1 MSMRQVETNKKDR
14 KQTESGRLCG
24 SVQGAVGQSQPLV
37 LPGGRTK
44 VSGRNKKKGEGGA
57 VGSATSP
64 RRLRE
69 KEAAGQSFR
78 LRE

>member
-1 MSMRQVETNKKDR
+1 M
-14 KQTESGRLCG
+14 
-24 SVQGAVGQSQPLV
+24 QGAVGQRPAAGASWRPNESERPEQ
-37 LPGGRTK
+37 
-44 VSGRNKKKGEGGA
+44 KKKREEGGA
-57 VGSATSP
+57 VGSATAP

>member
-1 MSMRQVETNKKDR
+1 MCR
-14 KQTESGRLCG
+14 
-24 SVQGAVGQSQPLV
+24 AQSARGQPLV
-37 LPGGRTK
+37 LPGGRMK
-44 VSGRNKKKGEGGA
+44 VRDRNKKKREEGGA
-57 VGSATSP
+57 VGSATAP